1 MSTESEKSMVMI
13 QLRVMMIAHLNV
25 FRTLK
30 IGLTG
35 METLKIQLTAKT
47 IASQILNLMQSK
59 SIALRIRIAQSSRI

>member
-1 MSTESEKSMVMI
+1 MSTESEKSMVI

-59 SIALRIRIAQSSRI
+59 SIALRIRIPQSTRI

>member
-1 MSTESEKSMVMI
+1 MSTESEKSMVI

-35 METLKIQLTAKT
+35 KETLKIQLTAKT
-47 IASQILNLMQSK
+47 IASQILDLMQSK